1 MQATKEMSIPCLP
14 EAQRDQYTRQLQMT
28 EGLLSVAAS
37 VARMSVDLLA
47 EISKGDQS
55 ITAQISELER
65 IIVKQTT
72 LAQEW
77 KAARDAAKA
86 AEAAQ
91 KEGAPHSF
99 ARVPLNE
106 TSSALPDLSSPHA
119 NMASTTILPKSTHL
133 RYFRADLSNSVSI
146 NGQPQILDLSMVH
159 WDSADFRC

>member
-1 MQATKEMSIPCLP
+1 MLIDVQATKEVSIPCLP

-91 KEGAPHSF
+91 KEGAPRSSI
-99 ARVPLNE
+99 RVPLNE
-106 TSSALPDLSSPHA
+106 AESPQ
-119 NMASTTILPKSTHL
+119 
-133 RYFRADLSNSVSI
+133 R
-146 NGQPQILDLSMVH
+146 
-159 WDSADFRC
+159 DFRPLK